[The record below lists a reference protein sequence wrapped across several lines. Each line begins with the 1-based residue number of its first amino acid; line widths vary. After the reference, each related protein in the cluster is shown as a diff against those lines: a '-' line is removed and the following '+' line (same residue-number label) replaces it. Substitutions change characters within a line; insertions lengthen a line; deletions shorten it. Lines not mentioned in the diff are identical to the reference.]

1 MLLILFQILE
11 EGAFLHHF
19 RTLFMAMPTEGMEGC
34 LSGIERKIT
43 PEMNASLLQPC
54 TLEEASL
61 ALQEMGPFKSAGP
74 DGFTAAFYQ

>member
-1 MLLILFQILE
+1 
-11 EGAFLHHF
+11 
-19 RTLFMAMPTEGMEGC
+19 MEGC

-54 TLEEASL
+54 TLEDASL

-74 DGFTAAFYQ
+74 DGFTTAFYQ